1 MENQRSMRLALDADK
16 EKRRTIGEKGNV
28 EIVTFADFWDR
39 RFNEARYVD

>member
-28 EIVTFADFWDR
+28 EIVTFADFWNR
-39 RFNEARYVD
+39 RINEARYVN